1 LDNKLTEYEFIN
13 KISQASLDIANIDVS
28 RKQRLG
34 FDEVIFGESKT
45 IEQILKII
53 ELYKEKNISF
63 LCTKLS
69 KEKID
74 AILTVHKDMEAFYD
88 AGMIRCNH
96 KENLV
101 KEGQVAIVTAG
112 TSDLFVAQEASIT
125 LDTIGIE
132 NKIFP
137 DVGVAGVHR
146 FLI

>member
-1 LDNKLTEYEFIN
+1 
-13 KISQASLDIANIDVS
+13 
-28 RKQRLG
+28 
-34 FDEVIFGESKT
+34 
-45 IEQILKII
+45 
-53 ELYKEKNISF
+53 
-63 LCTKLS
+63 
-69 KEKID
+69 
-74 AILTVHKDMEAFYD
+74 MEAFYD

-146 FLI
+146 FFNIKMS

>member
-1 LDNKLTEYEFIN
+1 LNYIKK
-13 KISQASLDIANIDVS
+13 KIYLFYS
-28 RKQRLG
+28 
-34 FDEVIFGESKT
+34 
-45 IEQILKII
+45 
-53 ELYKEKNISF
+53 
-63 LCTKLS
+63 TKLS